1 MQTTETQ
8 QKVPYSLFVD
18 SLCKPGIDILVQMQ
32 PAEAHLVHMAMGVS
46 GEAGELLDAIKK
58 AAIYRK
64 PLDRENVLEECG
76 DLLFYIQGVLNYY
89 SISMEE
95 VIELNRSKLQ
105 KRYSEGKYTN
115 AQANNRADKQEN

>member
-8 QKVPYSLFVD
+8 HKEPYSLFVEN
-18 SLCKPGIDILVQMQ
+18 LCKPGFQILVDMK
-32 PAEAHLVHMAMGVS
+32 ATDAHLVHMAMGVA

-58 AAIYRK
+58 SAIYRK
-64 PLDRENVLEECG
+64 PYDRENILEECG

-89 SISMEE
+89 CVPMEE

>member
-8 QKVPYSLFVD
+8 DKVPYSLFVET
-18 SLCKPGIDILVQMQ
+18 LCKPGFQVLVDMK
-32 PAEAHLVHMAMGVS
+32 PADAHLVHMAMGVA

-89 SISMEE
+89 DMTLDQ
-95 VIELNRSKLQ
+95 VIELNRLKLSQ
-105 KRYSEGKYTN
+105 RYSEGKYSDQQ
-115 AQANNRADKQEN
+115 AQTRADKD

>member
-8 QKVPYSLFVD
+8 QKEPYSMFVD
-18 SLCKPGIDILVQMQ
+18 SLCKPGFEILVEMKS
-32 PAEAHLVHMAMGVS
+32 AEAHLVHMAMGVA
-46 GEAGELLDAIKK
+46 GESGELLDAIKK

-89 SISMEE
+89 SVPMEE
-95 VIELNRSKLQ
+95 VIELNRLKLL
-105 KRYSEGKYTN
+105 KRYSEGKYSNT
-115 AQANNRADKQEN
+115 QATTRADKQEN